1 MKRIGIVGG
10 ISYESTLVYYEL
22 ICKKYYERYRDYSYP
37 EIVIVSLNFEKF
49 TNFENN
55 DRTRYIEYLVE
66 GIKSLENAGAA
77 FVIMAANSPHVVFDE
92 VEKRAAVP
100 LLSIVEVTAE
110 RAHQQGMKTLLLLG
124 IKATMQSSV
133 YQDVCKKHSITV
145 IVPSPDQQDDIEK
158 IIFEELVVGVIREE
172 SRTTIC
178 DIIMGYDVDG
188 VILGCT
194 ELPLLVRQ
202 KDVDKGLLNT
212 GEIHGEAA
220 LDYALV

>member
-1 MKRIGIVGG
+1 M
-10 ISYESTLVYYEL
+10 
-22 ICKKYYERYRDYSYP
+22 YR
-37 EIVIVSLNFEKF
+37 
-49 TNFENN
+49 
-55 DRTRYIEYLVE
+55 
-66 GIKSLENAGAA
+66 
-77 FVIMAANSPHVVFDE
+77 
-92 VEKRAAVP
+92 
-100 LLSIVEVTAE
+100 SI
-110 RAHQQGMKTLLLLG
+110 QQGMKTLLLLG

-133 YQDVCKKHSITV
+133 YQDVCGKHTITV

-172 SRTTIC
+172 SRKTIC
-178 DIIMGYDVDG
+178 DIITEYNVDG

-212 GEIHGEAA
+212 GEIHVEAA